1 MWYELD
7 FMLVIDTTRGRL
19 IVEMRPDLAPNAVQP
34 PNAVQRIRLLAR
46 EGVYDGLQNAR
57 VVRSAEPEFHGLGH
71 YRGGAGTRGSVRGG
85 RAIRI
90 AGPDASRAGGIRYG

>member
-1 MWYELD
+1 MAAVKDPENT
-7 FMLVIDTTRGRL
+7 LVMETTKGKVVIQL
-19 IVEMRPDLAPNAVQP
+19 RPDLAPNAVQ
-34 PNAVQRIRLLAR
+34 RIRLQAR

-85 RAIRI
+85 GTARI
-90 AGPDASRAGGIRYG
+90 AGPDALRAGGIRYG

>member
-19 IVEMRPDLAPNAVQP
+19 IVEMRPDLAPNAVQ
-34 PNAVQRIRLLAR
+34 RIKLQAR

-85 RAIRI
+85 GTARI
-90 AGPDASRAGGIRYG
+90 AGLDASRADGIRYG